1 MSTSTYAD
9 PGGTTDPATPVV
21 QGYAGDAMLIHEM
34 VAPGSEQGH
43 VFSLGGLE
51 APRDMFVPGS
61 EYSANQALGP
71 GETFDAWVEG
81 GAGGYSHMLGDYFYG
96 DLRRPFTQVGAWGL
110 LRVSAL
116 PTNCASISAGAP
128 ACLDTTTAS
137 PTPTPTAT
145 STTAATPTPTA
156 TSTTVPSPT
165 PTPTATGTLTPTPT
179 PTSGRGKHR

>member
-1 MSTSTYAD
+1 
-9 PGGTTDPATPVV
+9 
-21 QGYAGDAMLIHEM
+21 M

-116 PTNCASISAGAP
+116 PTSCASLSAGAP
-128 ACLDTTTAS
+128 ACLDTAATTAS
-137 PTPTPTAT
+137 PTPTPTPTAT

-156 TSTTVPSPT
+156 TPTTAPT
-165 PTPTATGTLTPTPT
+165 GAAVSPTPT